1 MFKFL
6 ILLKFKDNLSVLLKI
21 FFQKKIW
28 KKHKEKLKINGVTAL
43 MLVRERVQ

>member
-6 ILLKFKDNLSVLLKI
+6 ILLKFKENLSVLVAKE
-21 FFQKKIW
+21 KY
-28 KKHKEKLKINGVTAL
+28 KEKLKINGVIAL